1 VGKKKREEKLKK
13 KALKEWEERRPKT
26 FREALKY
33 FPGVFLRTTLVMMA
47 AVALILFLG
56 ALGLKVA
63 ESFWFPA
70 PGLPGLLSGLPA
82 LHHGASGA
90 APDQVRPVG
99 HPSPKASSEAWI
111 PLFGAPMLAQAS
123 MGWH

>member
-1 VGKKKREEKLKK
+1 MGKKKREEKLKK
-13 KALKEWEERRPKT
+13 KALKEWEEKRPKT

-63 ESFWFPA
+63 ESFWFQLLVYLGFYLAFQRFIMGPLA
-70 PGLPGLLSGLPA
+70 PP
-82 LHHGASGA
+82 
-90 APDQVRPVG
+90 RI
-99 HPSPKASSEAWI
+99 K
-111 PLFGAPMLAQAS
+111 
-123 MGWH
+123 